1 VDDMVE
7 LLGPDWD
14 WFGVGRDDGGERGEY
29 SPIFFK
35 RSKFDALSK
44 DSFWLSGTPFK
55 PSKYPNAGSYRVC
68 SSMILR
74 DKITGR
80 LFNVLNTHL
89 DDRSDE
95 QRRLGAAL
103 ILHRARFEAEIGQ
116 HTVLI
121 LGDFNS
127 SQSGRDSGAYQIV
140 TGLVNGPPLPAD
152 FLSAFPV
159 SGDAPAFKMVDVKA
173 EVPRQFV
180 SGHYA
185 TYTGFSSPRSSSTF
199 ARIDFIFGGS
209 NGGWKGETYHVGNS
223 LTDDGMWTSDHR
235 PVFCDIKLYG

>member
-1 VDDMVE
+1 MVRKGE
-7 LLGPDWD
+7 STVPFSSNGKGFVCYVVIWLACANSRKLG
-14 WFGVGRDDGGERGEY
+14 
-29 SPIFFK
+29 
-35 RSKFDALSK
+35 RSKFEALSK
-44 DSFWLSGTPFK
+44 DSFWLRQAVYVALRAVIVIESFAYSGTPFK

-68 SSMILR
+68 SSVILR

-80 LFNVLNTHL
+80 VFNVLNTHL

-116 HTVLI
+116 HAVLI

-140 TGLVNGPPLPAD
+140 TGGGNGPPLPAD

-159 SGDAPAFKMVDVKA
+159 SDDAPAFKMVDVKA

-185 TYTGFSSPRSSSTF
+185 TFTG
-199 ARIDFIFGGS
+199 
-209 NGGWKGETYHVGNS
+209 
-223 LTDDGMWTSDHR
+223 
-235 PVFCDIKLYG
+235 

>member
-1 VDDMVE
+1 
-7 LLGPDWD
+7 
-14 WFGVGRDDGGERGEY
+14 
-29 SPIFFK
+29 
-35 RSKFDALSK
+35 
-44 DSFWLSGTPFK
+44 
-55 PSKYPNAGSYRVC
+55 
-68 SSMILR
+68 MILR

-103 ILHRARFEAEIGQ
+103 LVHRARFEAQIGQ

-127 SQSGRDSGAYQIV
+127 SQSGRDSGAYQIA
-140 TGLVNGPPLPAD
+140 TGVLEPPPLPAD

-159 SGDAPAFKMVDVKA
+159 SDDAPAFKMVDVKA

-185 TYTGFSSPRSSSTF
+185 TYTG
-199 ARIDFIFGGS
+199 
-209 NGGWKGETYHVGNS
+209 
-223 LTDDGMWTSDHR
+223 
-235 PVFCDIKLYG
+235 